1 MITLCSL
8 MELLG
13 LDNSSDFC
21 FSDDCTIDETGV
33 FAKPLD
39 KHNSDLLVGKEWY
52 LYKEFE
58 ENIRLELPCSLLD
71 ANSWIERN
79 GLEWSEP
86 VEESMGD
93 EGLELEP
100 VIINKTNEVLATAS
114 NSPNNNASQ
123 LKRTSQLHSLIA
135 EVYSYLDV
143 NKKPK
148 TAQKVWDEIRHRAQ
162 EYEGG
167 DIIQE
172 VTKDALLWVS
182 GGQNEGKLKRLS
194 FDSLFSKLKRKL
206 ICRNT

>member
-52 LYKEFE
+52 LYKGFE

-86 VEESMGD
+86 VEKLMGD
-93 EGLELEP
+93 GGLGLDP
-100 VIINKTNEVLATAS
+100 VIIDKAKDILATES
-114 NSPNNNASQ
+114 VLPDCNAQPST
-123 LKRTSQLHSLIA
+123 RISQLHTLFIEAFLSLSA
-135 EVYSYLDV
+135 
-143 NKKPK
+143 KGKP
-148 TAQKVWDEIRHRAQ
+148 TAQEVWNEIRYRYS
-162 EYEGG
+162 EYEEGG
-167 DIIQE
+167 IIKG
-172 VTKDALLWVS
+172 VTADTISWVS
-182 GGQNEGKLKRLS
+182 KYGVEQNFKRSGFDCTLSGLKNIQ
-194 FDSLFSKLKRKL
+194 K
-206 ICRNT
+206 